1 MIRVC
6 GADGERDALSRSL
19 CWCRG
24 LFCGRGGFKRTKEF
38 RRDFR
43 NPAVARSLEQFEEL
57 MGQQELFADADLRL
71 KWFARIRPEKVR
83 RYERSRTRSVS

>member
-24 LFCGRGGFKRTKEF
+24 LFCGRGGFKATKEF

-43 NPAVARSLEQFEEL
+43 NVAIARSLEQFEEL
-57 MGQQELFADADLRL
+57 MGQLDLLGDADKRL
-71 KWFARIRPEKVR
+71 KWRARIRPEKVA